1 MKTLFF
7 SIETYRTSQAFGPGE
22 SAYQFKAEAKKAAL
36 KNLNDSTVTKL
47 ALSACLFDKSTRT
60 RYYTD
65 PVEVTSAS
73 QANDFFKSV

>member
-60 RYYTD
+60 RYYTNA
-65 PVEVTSAS
+65 VHASTATEVK
-73 QANDFFKSV
+73 DFFKNN